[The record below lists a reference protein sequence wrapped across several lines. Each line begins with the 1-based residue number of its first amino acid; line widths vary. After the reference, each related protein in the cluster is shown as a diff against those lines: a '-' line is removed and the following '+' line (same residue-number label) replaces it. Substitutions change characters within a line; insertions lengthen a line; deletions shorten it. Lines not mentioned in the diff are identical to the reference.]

1 MISLRN
7 QKEFKMLVLTRRVG
21 ESLLIGEDTE
31 LKILFVGKNQVRVGI
46 EAPQEIRIL
55 RKELVKETAKEAP

>member
-1 MISLRN
+1 
-7 QKEFKMLVLTRRVG
+7 MLVLTRRVG